1 MVGRDLPRLSSL
13 PLWRITK
20 GSGSRLSLSAWERH
34 QLSNGTCLRQLREGG
49 VLVAPSAAHTH
60 LGHRE
65 ILVGI
70 FEVSQSECQLTT
82 KRHRCIV
89 GTSNSTTNKAR
100 SFFAFFFHATLSN
113 IFSSRVVRARTRAA
127 ALSRFRDLVAR
138 VDRWSGVG
146 SRVAVQYAEIG
157 ARRLGVWERR

>member
-20 GSGSRLSLSAWERH
+20 GSGLRLSLSAWERH
-34 QLSNGTCLRQLREGG
+34 QLSNGTCLRQLREAG

-70 FEVSQSECQLTT
+70 FEVSES
-82 KRHRCIV
+82 V
-89 GTSNSTTNKAR
+89 DNK
-100 SFFAFFFHATLSN
+100 TP
-113 IFSSRVVRARTRAA
+113 
-127 ALSRFRDLVAR
+127 
-138 VDRWSGVG
+138 
-146 SRVAVQYAEIG
+146 
-157 ARRLGVWERR
+157 

>member
-20 GSGSRLSLSAWERH
+20 GSGFRLSLSAWERH

-49 VLVAPSAAHTH
+49 VLVTPSAAHTH

-70 FEVSQSECQLTT
+70 FEVSES
-82 KRHRCIV
+82 V
-89 GTSNSTTNKAR
+89 DNK
-100 SFFAFFFHATLSN
+100 TP
-113 IFSSRVVRARTRAA
+113 
-127 ALSRFRDLVAR
+127 
-138 VDRWSGVG
+138 
-146 SRVAVQYAEIG
+146 
-157 ARRLGVWERR
+157 